1 MFQIVLLANSLL
13 HVSPFRLISWW
24 LATYV
29 VANIAVVIV
38 LSILG
43 YSGAEALPT
52 WVLAVSA
59 VTLWLPFMLMLRVL
73 SMRSGSGSVRR
84 DFAISFTA
92 KDLWGVPLG
101 LLSQLVVVVAVTI
114 PFSWFLPSVFN
125 SENVEKRATDLFN
138 TATGGWMVVLILV
151 VVFGA
156 PFVEEVIYR
165 GFIQQYLGSSIS
177 KISALI
183 VSSLLFA
190 GIHFQVAEFP
200 GLFAFSIV
208 LGLCFMRTQRLG
220 LAIVTHVAFNA
231 TALAA
236 LALTQYM

>member
-114 PFSWFLPSVFN
+114 PFSWFFPSVFN

>member
-1 MFQIVLLANSLL
+1 MLANSFLRI
-13 HVSPFRLISWW
+13 SPFRLISWW
-24 LATYV
+24 LAAYV
-29 VANIAVVIV
+29 VANIASLLV
-38 LSILG
+38 LSVLG
-43 YSGAEALPT
+43 YSGAEDLPT

-59 VTLWLPFMLMLRVL
+59 LTLWVPFMVMLRAL
-73 SMRSGSGSVRR
+73 SKRSGSGSVRR

-92 KDLWGVPLG
+92 RDLWGLPLG

-114 PFSWFLPSVFN
+114 PFNWLFPSVFN
-125 SENVEKRATDLFN
+125 SENVEKRAKGLFD
-138 TATGGWMVVLILV
+138 AASGGWMVVLVLV

-165 GFIQQYLGSSIS
+165 GFIQQYLGTSIG

-183 VSSLLFA
+183 VSSLWFA

-208 LGLCFMRTQRLG
+208 LGVSFMRTQRLG
-220 LAIVTHVAFNA
+220 LAIVTHIAFNA

-236 LALTQYM
+236 LALTQYI

>member
-165 GFIQQYLGSSIS
+165 GFIQQYLGSSIG

>member
-1 MFQIVLLANSLL
+1 M
-13 HVSPFRLISWW
+13 
-24 LATYV
+24 
-29 VANIAVVIV
+29 VANIAGLIV

-43 YSGAEALPT
+43 YAGETSLPT
-52 WVLAVSA
+52 WALAVSA
-59 VTLWLPFMLMLRVL
+59 LTLWLPFMLMLRVL
-73 SMRSGSGSVRR
+73 SKRSGSGSVRH

-92 KDLWGVPLG
+92 KDLWGIPLG
-101 LLSQLVVVVAVTI
+101 LLSQLIVVVAVTI
-114 PFSWFLPSVFN
+114 PFNWLFPSVFN
-125 SENVEKRATDLFN
+125 SENVEKRAKDLFN
-138 TATGGWMVVLILV
+138 TATGGWMVVLVLV

-165 GFIQQYLGSSIS
+165 GFIQQYLGRSIGR
-177 KISALI
+177 IAALI
-183 VSSLLFA
+183 VSSVWFA

-208 LGLCFMRTQRLG
+208 LGLCYMRTQRLG

-236 LALTQYM
+236 LALTQYI

>member
-1 MFQIVLLANSLL
+1 M
-13 HVSPFRLISWW
+13 
-24 LATYV
+24 

-92 KDLWGVPLG
+92 RDLWGVPLG

-114 PFSWFLPSVFN
+114 PFSWFFPSVFN

>member
-1 MFQIVLLANSLL
+1 M
-13 HVSPFRLISWW
+13 
-24 LATYV
+24 

-114 PFSWFLPSVFN
+114 PFSWFFPSVFN

>member
-1 MFQIVLLANSLL
+1 MA
-13 HVSPFRLISWW
+13 
-24 LATYV
+24 
-29 VANIAVVIV
+29 ANIAVLIV
-38 LSILG
+38 LSVLC
-43 YSGAEALPT
+43 YSVAEALPT

-59 VTLWLPFMLMLRVL
+59 LTLLLPFMLMLRVL
-73 SMRSGSGSVRR
+73 SMLSGSGSVRR

-101 LLSQLVVVVAVTI
+101 LLSQLIVVVAVTI
-114 PFSWFLPSVFN
+114 PFNWLFPSVFN
-125 SENVEKRATDLFN
+125 SENVEKRAKDLFN
-138 TATGGWMVVLILV
+138 TATGGWMVVLVLV

-165 GFIQQYLGSSIS
+165 GFIQQYLGSSIG

-183 VSSLLFA
+183 VSSLWFA
-190 GIHFQVAEFP
+190 GIHFQIAEFP

-236 LALTQYM
+236 LSLTQYI